1 MSSVKPTYL
10 ALGDSYTIGESVLPS
25 ERWPVMLA
33 EQLQWNP
40 PQIIATTG
48 WTTSELLDGIRQTIL
63 ANVYDWISLL
73 IGVNNQYR
81 GQGLDEYQKDLNQL
95 AQVMLPLVDHQPNRV
110 FLLSIPDYGVTPF
123 AKEKNPEKISQELSQ
138 FNHANQAFAAQQGF
152 QYCNITED
160 SLLAKE
166 RSDYLAED
174 QLHPSVLM
182 YKAWVDKVL
191 QNCKF
196 S

>member
-1 MSSVKPTYL
+1 MRSVKPTYL
-10 ALGDSYTIGESVLPS
+10 ALGDSYTIGEGILPT

-33 EQLQWNP
+33 ELLQWNP

-48 WTTSELLDGIRQTIL
+48 WTTSELLDGIRQSAL

-81 GQGLDEYQKDLNQL
+81 GQDLDDYQKDLDHL
-95 AQVMLPLVDHQPNRV
+95 AQVMLPLVDHQPHRV
-110 FLLSIPDYGVTPF
+110 FLLSIPDYSVTPF
-123 AKEKNPEKISQELSQ
+123 AKEKNPEKISQELMQ
-138 FNHANQAFAAQQGF
+138 FNQANQAFAAQHGF
-152 QYCNITED
+152 QYCNITEE
-160 SLLAKE
+160 SLLAKKRLE
-166 RSDYLAED
+166 YLAED

-191 QNCKF
+191 QSCKF